1 MESVMRVPVFAASLL
16 LTTAVLSG
24 SVLAAVSVPIVAPAP
39 AAKVSCPCDCPAA
52 RPKHAARPVSRRVA
66 RRRPRGTYYNYAS
79 AAPIGRQEWHGPW
92 RQVPNE
98 PQGGNSDPALRVDTY
113 GWNGGV
119 GSGADGGGGGAG
131 FVDGYGQ
138 VHFASGGGVQNG
150 PTYNGYNQSFQYNP
164 SVAGP
169 FQPRLMGGIAPP
181 PAGSR
186 GR

>member
-1 MESVMRVPVFAASLL
+1 MRLPVFAASLL

-24 SVLAAVSVPIVAPAP
+24 SVLAAVSVPLKPPAP
-39 AAKVSCPCDCPAA
+39 AAKVTCPCVCPDAA
-52 RPKHAARPVSRRVA
+52 KPKHAARRVLRRVA
-66 RRRPRGTYYNYAS
+66 RHRPRGAYYNYAS
-79 AAPIGRQEWHGPW
+79 AAPVGRQEWHGPW
-92 RQVPNE
+92 RPVPNE
-98 PQGGNSDPALRVDTY
+98 PYGDRGVRVDTS

-119 GSGADGGGGGAG
+119 GYGADGGGGGGGGAG

-138 VHFASGGGVQNG
+138 VHFATGGGVQNG
-150 PTYNGYNQSFQYNP
+150 PTYNSYNQSFQYNP

-181 PAGSR
+181 HGGGR